1 MGYAHLGGTG
11 DSYACPVHTLVQ
23 YSGGA
28 KKGQKTGYA
37 LNVWPAVG
45 YNIPPS
51 ALLKFAGYT

>member
-28 KKGQKTGYA
+28 NKGQKTGCA

-51 ALLKFAGYT
+51 A